1 MNKDKLNELTEKFM
15 NNFPVVF
22 TALRGQDTW
31 DYHDIDMFHS
41 YACHSGIECF
51 NFYNKE
57 VKEEMPSV
65 FLIPFERKLITSRGN
80 QFIQMGKDAG
90 VLADDNPNS
99 KYAVTYIGCRFTNNL
114 SKNLAVK
121 VISGMLDDFNAKYYS
136 FISEAWC
143 VKAKGENV
151 PIKELDV
158 APSQHPDREE
168 ILMINTSGIDNTT
181 IMTTKP
187 IREKVLI
194 HSEGKRV
201 QSNGEDTKEQGRF
214 SNLFKEIRAESK
226 PN

>member
-1 MNKDKLNELTEKFM
+1 MDKDKLNELTEKFM
-15 NNFPVVF
+15 NNFPVSF

-31 DYHDIDMFHS
+31 DFHDIDMFHS
-41 YACHSGIECF
+41 YACHTGINCF
-51 NFYNKE
+51 DFHTEE
-57 VKEEMPSV
+57 VKEEMPSL
-65 FLIPFERKLITSRGN
+65 FLIPFERRLITARGS

-90 VLADDNPNS
+90 VLGDDKPDS
-99 KYAVTYIGCRFTNNL
+99 KYAVAYIGCRFTNNL

-121 VISGMLDDFNAKYYS
+121 VISGMLDDFNAQYYS

-143 VKAKGENV
+143 VKAKGKNV

-158 APSQHPDREE
+158 APSEHPDREE

-187 IREKVLI
+187 IRERVII

-201 QSNGEDTKEQGRF
+201 QSNGEDTSEQGRF
-214 SNLFKEIRAESK
+214 SNLFKEIRVEAK
-226 PN
+226 AN

>member
-1 MNKDKLNELTEKFM
+1 MDKDKLKELTEKFM
-15 NNFPVVF
+15 SNFPVEF
-22 TALRGQDTW
+22 TALRGQDHW

-41 YACHSGIECF
+41 YACHTGIDCF
-51 NFYNKE
+51 DFHRQE
-57 VKEEMPSV
+57 VKEEMPSL
-65 FLIPFERKLITSRGN
+65 FLIPFERKLINPRGS

-90 VLADDNPNS
+90 VLADEKPDS
-99 KYAVTYIGCRFTNNL
+99 KYAVAYIGCKFTTTL

-121 VISGMLDDFNAKYYS
+121 VISGMLDDFNAKYYA

-143 VKAKGENV
+143 VKANGKNV
-151 PIKELDV
+151 PIKELEV
-158 APSQHPDREE
+158 APSEHPDREE

-201 QSNGEDTKEQGRF
+201 QTNGEDMKEQGRF
-214 SNLFKEIRAESK
+214 SNLFREIRAESK

>member
-1 MNKDKLNELTEKFM
+1 MDKDKLNELTEKFM
-15 NNFPVVF
+15 NNFPVSF

-31 DYHDIDMFHS
+31 DFHDIDMFHS
-41 YACHSGIECF
+41 YACHTGISCF
-51 NFYNKE
+51 DFHKEE
-57 VKEEMPSV
+57 VKEEMPSL
-65 FLIPFERKLITSRGN
+65 FLIPFERRLITARGS

-90 VLADDNPNS
+90 VLGDDKPDS
-99 KYAVTYIGCRFTNNL
+99 KYAVAYIGCRFTNNL
-114 SKNLAVK
+114 SKTMAVK
-121 VISGMLDDFNAKYYS
+121 VIAGMLDDFNAKYYS

-158 APSQHPDREE
+158 APSEHPDREE

-214 SNLFKEIRAESK
+214 SNLFKEIRVEAK
-226 PN
+226 AN